1 MNEFPRTT
9 VGGLSLSRMIIGS
22 NWLLGYSHQS
32 AAKDTFI
39 KRHHDAKSIA
49 DVLEV
54 YLRAGVD
61 AAMGW
66 LNVNPM
72 FVMAIREAQDR
83 VGRKITVIDTPS
95 VPMTNGALD
104 YDGAAHVLDQSVSDG
119 ASFFL
124 PHQSTTDVLVDRGK
138 REVRGMSRLCA
149 MIRERGMIPGLSTH
163 MPESVIYADESGLDV
178 ETYVQIYNAIGFL
191 MQLEVEWVHKI
202 IQDALKPVMTIKPMA
217 AGRLSPLV
225 GFAFS
230 WNTIRDHDMVIVGA
244 MTPDEAREDIEIS
257 LSMLERRMPAITLQ
271 RTRSKAAVE
280 RHPS

>member
-1 MNEFPRTT
+1 MNEFPRTM
-9 VGGLSLSRMIIGS
+9 VGGISLSRMIIGS

-32 AAKDTFI
+32 QAKDIFL
-39 KRHHDAKSIA
+39 KSYHDAKRIA

-54 YLRAGVD
+54 FLRAGVD

-72 FVMAIREAQDR
+72 FVTAIRDAQDR
-83 VGRKITVIDTPS
+83 VGRPITIIDTPS
-95 VPMTNGALD
+95 IPMAEGNID
-104 YDGAAHVLDQSVSDG
+104 YEDAARVLDQSVADG
-119 ASFFL
+119 ATFFL
-124 PHQSTTDVLVDRGK
+124 PHQSTTDILVDRGK
-138 REVRGMSRLCA
+138 RVIRGMDRLSV

-163 MPESVIYADESGLDV
+163 MPESVVYADESGVDV
-178 ETYVQIYNAIGFL
+178 ETYVQIYNSAGFL

-202 IQDALKPVMTIKPMA
+202 IHSAKKPVMTIKPMA

-230 WNTIRDHDMVIVGA
+230 WNTIRDQDMVIVGA
-244 MTPDEAREDIEIS
+244 MTPDEAKEDVELS
-257 LSMLERRMPAITLQ
+257 LSMLERRAPGLTLQ

-280 RHPS
+280 SSPR

>member
-1 MNEFPRTT
+1 MNDFPRTL
-9 VGGLSLSRMIIGS
+9 VGGVSLSRMIIGS

-32 AAKDTFI
+32 QAKDDFL
-39 KRHHDAKSIA
+39 KSYHDANRIA

-54 YLRAGVD
+54 FLRAGVD

-66 LNVNPM
+66 LNVNPR
-72 FVMAIREAQDR
+72 FVSAIHDAQDR
-83 VGRKITVIDTPS
+83 VGRAITIIDTPS
-95 VPMTNGALD
+95 IPMADGEID
-104 YDGAAHVLDQSVSDG
+104 YDGAARVLDHSLTDG
-119 ASFFL
+119 ATFFL
-124 PHQSTTDVLVDRGK
+124 PHQSTTDLLVDRGK
-138 REVRGMSRLCA
+138 RMIRGMDRLSA

-163 MPESVIYADESGLDV
+163 MPESVVYADESGVDV

-202 IQDALKPVMTIKPMA
+202 IHAAKNPVMTIKPMA

-230 WNTIRDHDMVIVGA
+230 WNTIRDQDMVIAGA
-244 MTPDEAREDIEIS
+244 MTPDEAKEDIELS
-257 LSMLERRMPAITLQ
+257 LSMLERRVPSLTLQ

-280 RHPS
+280 PLLM